1 MSNTDSQAMPNPDND
16 QLNEDAYGSLDAS
29 VDCPNCGEQ
38 CREGLLR
45 CWNCGVFL
53 REEIAAAFERMRGQQ
68 ASKIKDFIE
77 LPVVSVSVVGD
88 ESSDAARDRA
98 DDQQSSAAYTRRDD
112 AAIEMGDDDF
122 ELGDDVGF
130 RGDEEGA
137 GDPVDEEEASGYRLS
152 IPPTAA
158 EVEDGSSTEI
168 PALPAEVT
176 PPVAAAASEPEATP
190 DTEKLEREEKP
201 DPTKHTG
208 PAHSEATGGDVLLEI
223 AKSEEESLVKARR
236 ERKRTSSFLVYCPRG
251 HKVLVQERHR
261 GKTGTCPRC
270 KSIFVVPRKE
280 PKKPAA
286 ASVGGEAPAT
296 ATAPTRQ
303 CDWMTDIH
311 LHKVDPTK
319 LRLKP
324 DALTKDFSEV
334 DVGFSPSGV
343 DVVTLVAG
351 AGLFG
356 ANAKKKPAI
365 RTQVQEHLAAGGGAE
380 GAPGAARVS
389 IPVELTRQFVLSQPT
404 PPDVESLFGEIP
416 IFGRNRIAVRLPKL
430 PEGDDKQQYF
440 SFWLSEFRRFRDLMA
455 SHFGLEGLGDGTEI
469 PLTDTYESH
478 KCHYSDAEVRE
489 LLAVSY
495 YEADPSFKLETVG
508 WKCAGCSLIV
518 SEDARKKEKIG
529 GLKGTG
535 IAKAKCPK
543 CSQKFGNQPLKVLAA
558 DAPAAETA
566 NS

>member
-1 MSNTDSQAMPNPDND
+1 MSNSDSQAMPNPDND

-29 VDCPNCGEQ
+29 VDCPSCGEQ

-68 ASKIKDFIE
+68 ANQDKNFIE

-88 ESSDAARDRA
+88 ESSDAPQDRA
-98 DDQQSSAAYTRRDD
+98 DDQESTTTYARRDD

-130 RGDEEGA
+130 RRDAEESSDSADDES
-137 GDPVDEEEASGYRLS
+137 SGYQLA
-152 IPPTAA
+152 IPPIAA
-158 EVEDGSSTEI
+158 EIEESSATEI
-168 PALPAEVT
+168 PAAPAEVA
-176 PPVAAAASEPEATP
+176 PPVAAAAPETEAESVEEPA
-190 DTEKLEREEKP
+190 EREEKRA
-201 DPTKHTG
+201 PTEHTG

-223 AKSEEESLVKARR
+223 AKSEEEGLVKARR

-286 ASVGGEAPAT
+286 AVAGGEAPAA
-296 ATAPTRQ
+296 ATAPARQ
-303 CDWMTDIH
+303 NDWMTDVH

-334 DVGFSPSGV
+334 DVSFSPAGI

-365 RTQVQEHLAAGGGAE
+365 RTQVQEHLAAGGSAE

-455 SHFGLEGLGDGTEI
+455 SHFGLAGLGDGTEI

-543 CSQKFGNQPLKVLAA
+543 CSQKFGNLPLKVLAA
-558 DAPAAETA
+558 DAPAAEAA

>member
-1 MSNTDSQAMPNPDND
+1 MSNTDSQAMPNPDHE
-16 QLNEDAYGSLDAS
+16 QLNADAYGSLDAS

-53 REEIAAAFERMRGQQ
+53 RQEIADAFERMREHHPSQRGG
-68 ASKIKDFIE
+68 FVE

-88 ESSDAARDRA
+88 ESSEAAEDRP
-98 DDQQSSAAYTRRDD
+98 DDPQSPANYSSRDD
-112 AAIEMGDDDF
+112 AAMEMGDDDF

-130 RGDEEGA
+130 RGDADEQN
-137 GDPVDEEEASGYRLS
+137 DPGDEEESSGYQLA
-152 IPPTAA
+152 IPQIAA
-158 EVEDGSSTEI
+158 EVEEPSSTEF
-168 PALPAEVT
+168 PAAPAEVA
-176 PPVAAAASEPEATP
+176 PPITAAAPESEAAPASE
-190 DTEKLEREEKP
+190 KSEREQRTSPAE
-201 DPTKHTG
+201 HTG

-223 AKSEEESLVKARR
+223 AKTEEESLVKARR

-286 ASVGGEAPAT
+286 TAAGSESSAPV
-296 ATAPTRQ
+296 TAPSRQ
-303 CDWMTDIH
+303 SDWMTDTH

-319 LRLKP
+319 LRLKA
-324 DALTKDFSEV
+324 DALTKDFTEV
-334 DVGFSPSGV
+334 DVGFSPSGI
-343 DVVTLVAG
+343 DVVTLIAS

-365 RTQVQEHLAAGGGAE
+365 RDQVQEHLAAGGGAE
-380 GAPGAARVS
+380 GAPGAARVL
-389 IPVELTRQFVLSQPT
+389 IPAELTRQFVLSQPT

-455 SHFGLEGLGDGTEI
+455 GHFGITGLGDGTEV
-469 PLTDTYESH
+469 PLSDTYESH

-543 CSQKFGNQPLKVLAA
+543 CGQKFGNQPLKMLAA
-558 DAPAAETA
+558 EPEPEAAK
-566 NS
+566 S